1 VRALH
6 HRRQPSRANLAATVR
21 LAKYLASSGVASRR
35 AAEEIIRAGR
45 VSVDGQPV
53 TDPAQDVQ
61 PRQHQ
66 VKVDGRPIEP
76 EADRVVY
83 LVNKPTGV
91 VSTASD
97 PQRRPTIVSLVPESR
112 RLYPVGRLDI
122 DASGL
127 ILLTNDGP
135 LAHRLTHPSFEVDK
149 TYRVRVANPPVR
161 EWALATLRSGVE
173 LEDGRT
179 SRARVTR
186 LAPDRLE
193 ITIHEGRKRQIKRM
207 CETVGHPVLEL
218 QRVRFG
224 PLRLGEVKPGTY
236 RRLTDIETDLL
247 RNAGRGGRHGAARS
261 SGAPGRPRSP
271 RP

>member
-1 VRALH
+1 M
-6 HRRQPSRANLAATVR
+6 R
-21 LAKYLASSGVASRR
+21 LGKYLASAGVASRR

-45 VSVDGQPV
+45 VSVDGQPT

-61 PRQHQ
+61 PDTHS
-66 VKVDGRPIEP
+66 VTVDGKAVEP
-76 EADRVVY
+76 PEAADRVVY
-83 LVNKPTGV
+83 LVNKPPGV

-161 EWALATLRSGVE
+161 ERAITALRAGVE

-179 SRARVTR
+179 SPARVTR
-186 LAPDRLE
+186 VAPDQLE
-193 ITIHEGRKRQIKRM
+193 ITIHEGRKRQVKRM
-207 CETVGHPVLEL
+207 CEAVGHRVLAL

-224 PLRLGEVKPGTY
+224 PLRLGDLKPGSY
-236 RRLTDIETDLL
+236 RRLTETETDLL
-247 RNAGRGGRHGAARS
+247 RNAGRGGRRGAARS
-261 SGAPGRPRSP
+261 SAAPGRPRPP
-271 RP
+271 RG